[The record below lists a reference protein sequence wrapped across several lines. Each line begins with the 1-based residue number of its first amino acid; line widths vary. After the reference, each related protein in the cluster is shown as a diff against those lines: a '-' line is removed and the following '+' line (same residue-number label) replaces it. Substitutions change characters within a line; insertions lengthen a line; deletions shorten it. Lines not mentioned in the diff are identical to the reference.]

1 MEILP
6 SIDDRDFTG
15 LVHARKCR
23 IVEEKDC
30 LSSYDN
36 VNHYCAPNTIIRS
49 KADNVSLNPMM
60 IISSSIEEDHY
71 RTNSIETK
79 QRVNLH
85 EQNLIHS
92 KQLQMTIDDDDESD
106 GSNYSEDFRLVQFV
120 SLFRLL
126 PRFLDDVIDQGDSFF
141 SFPSKIYTNNQRN
154 RSNINHNEI
163 NGKIHP
169 PLPSSSS

>member
-1 MEILP
+1 MEFLSRSCEEILP
-6 SIDDRDFTG
+6 SIDDRDFIG

-60 IISSSIEEDHY
+60 IISSSIEEDHS

-79 QRVNLH
+79 RRDH
-85 EQNLIHS
+85 P
-92 KQLQMTIDDDDESD
+92 KQLKMTIDDDDDESD
-106 GSNYSEDFRLVQFV
+106 GSNYSEDFRLVQL
-120 SLFRLL
+120 LFRLL
-126 PRFLDDVIDQGDSFF
+126 TRFLDDVIDQGDSFF
-141 SFPSKIYTNNQRN
+141 SI
-154 RSNINHNEI
+154 
-163 NGKIHP
+163 
-169 PLPSSSS
+169 